1 MSKFWWLPWFSA
13 QKQPLCTILHTTVR
27 TSWCIFRAAAIGDEG
42 IVVALL
48 NAGADV
54 TVKEETFGK
63 TAELM
68 ADECAHMKIVE
79 LIQKATK

>member
-1 MSKFWWLPWFSA
+1 MYYF
-13 QKQPLCTILHTTVR
+13 LHTTVC
-27 TSWCIFRAAAIGDEG
+27 TSWCIYRASAIGDEG

-54 TVKEETFGK
+54 SVKEETFGK
-63 TAELM
+63 NAELM

-79 LIQKATK
+79 LLQKATK